1 MDLVEIEKTR
11 KRFFAYLCFGLTVP
25 ILSVFLIV
33 DFLEGDWAEI
43 LLNVI
48 TILIFFTCVY
58 VLKKWKVDIWVYRFG
73 LLFISVVFLFNVAI
87 GAGEGTAIFWLYLF
101 PLVYLYYLGKKEGIY
116 AIILFFLCLSILLL
130 NQFPIVTYA
139 YNTGTSLR
147 YLASFVL
154 VSLIAYAF
162 EASRE
167 KYGSLLLDS
176 HHQLAEEKQHLEQ
189 ALKELKRLSGLLPIC
204 ANCKKIRNDKGY
216 WQQVEIYIREH
227 SEAVFSHGICPYC
240 AEKLKKAF
248 KK

>member
-43 LLNVI
+43 LLNII
-48 TILIFFTCVY
+48 TILIFFTCVF

-73 LLFISVVFLFNVAI
+73 LLFISVAFLFNVAI
-87 GAGEGTAIFWLYLF
+87 GAGKGTAIFWLYLF
-101 PLVYLYYLGKKEGIY
+101 PLVYLYYMGKKEGVY
-116 AIILFFLCLSILLL
+116 AIILFFLSLSILLL
-130 NQFPIVTYA
+130 NAFPIVTYA

-147 YLASFVL
+147 YLASFIL

-227 SEAVFSHGICPYC
+227 SEAVFSHGICPDC
-240 AEKLKKAF
+240 AEKLKEAF

>member
-1 MDLVEIEKTR
+1 MPS
-11 KRFFAYLCFGLTVP
+11 F
-25 ILSVFLIV
+25 S
-33 DFLEGDWAEI
+33 
-43 LLNVI
+43 
-48 TILIFFTCVY
+48 
-58 VLKKWKVDIWVYRFG
+58 
-73 LLFISVVFLFNVAI
+73 
-87 GAGEGTAIFWLYLF
+87 
-101 PLVYLYYLGKKEGIY
+101 
-116 AIILFFLCLSILLL
+116 FFLCLSILLL

-204 ANCKKIRNDKGY
+204 ANCKKNP
-216 WQQVEIYIREH
+216 Q
-227 SEAVFSHGICPYC
+227 
-240 AEKLKKAF
+240 
-248 KK
+248 